1 MHLLL
6 IEDDLDLGRALL
18 QGLKA
23 EGFSTEWLRRSADA
37 PPRLHGCSYDCVLL
51 DLSLPDGAGFDLLTR
66 WRAAGDTL
74 PILIITA
81 RSALEE
87 RLAGLDNGA
96 DDFIVKP
103 FATPELASRVRAV
116 ARRYALQATEVW
128 RFGSLHIE
136 PRRHQARLDGE
147 PVDLS
152 AREFR
157 LLFELAR
164 QAGKVV
170 PKGVLAQ
177 RLEPAGEPIDFPT
190 LEVHMSNLR
199 RKIGPQRVRTLR
211 GVGYLFTGAEAS

>member
-18 QGLKA
+18 QGLNA
-23 EGFSTEWLRRSADA
+23 EGFTTEWLRRTADA
-37 PPRLHGCSYDCVLL
+37 PPGLSGASWDCVLL
-51 DLSLPDGAGFDLLTR
+51 DLSLPDGIGLDLLKR

-128 RFGSLHIE
+128 RFGALQIE
-136 PRRHQARLDGE
+136 PRRHEARLDGAPLE
-147 PVDLS
+147 LS

-170 PKGVLAQ
+170 PKGVLAH
-177 RLEPAGEPIDFPT
+177 RL
-190 LEVHMSNLR
+190 
-199 RKIGPQRVRTLR
+199 
-211 GVGYLFTGAEAS
+211 